1 MLILFHIFYI
11 FFILFISSARR
22 FAARQQLNAVDQFER
37 LLRLVAPYIEL
48 KSLRKSGKMYQVRV
62 RVRKV

>member
-1 MLILFHIFYI
+1 L
-11 FFILFISSARR
+11 RCVCR

-62 RVRKV
+62 CAKV